1 MNTKGSGMVQTRVF
15 NPNEHQAACE
25 EYLRCSLKSQVRFAH
40 AEPLAKSTRDAP
52 WRLDVEVSGERRR
65 YVLRLDSGRSE
76 HEYAV
81 LRAMESVPIPTSRV
95 YGWDPEGKALGV
107 PCFLYDFIEGESLLE
122 PMLAGERWAEELY
135 IDTVCALQGVTR
147 ELLSAIEDRLV
158 REETAESFLEAA
170 HECFKTDPHPLADAV
185 YAKLR
190 ETMPE
195 VPAVR
200 FSNGDLWLDNLIVRD
215 KQMAGVIDFE
225 NAGFSDPIYE
235 FLLPFFVSP
244 GLRDRG
250 IEERYCERMGFDA
263 GMLGWYRGLEYFDTW
278 HWVKVTEE
286 PFVHYTVENLQ
297 AALESWLNE
306 A

>member
-1 MNTKGSGMVQTRVF
+1 MVETRVF
-15 NPNEHQAACE
+15 NPSEHQAACE
-25 EYLRCSLKSQVRFAH
+25 EYLRRSLKSQVRFTH
-40 AEPLAKSTRDAP
+40 AAPLAKSTRSAP
-52 WRLDVEVSGERRR
+52 WRLDVEVNRERRR
-65 YVLRLDSGRSE
+65 YVLRLDSRRSE

-81 LRAMESVPIPTSRV
+81 LRAMESVPIPTPRV
-95 YGWDPEGKALGV
+95 YGWDPEGEALGV

-122 PMLAGERWAEELY
+122 PMLTGERWAEELY

-147 ELLSAIEDRLV
+147 ELLSSIEDRLV
-158 REETAESFLEAA
+158 REETAERFLEAA
-170 HECFKTDPHPLADAV
+170 HECFKTDPHPLADVV

-190 ETMPE
+190 ETMPD

-286 PFVHYTVENLQ
+286 PFVHYTAENLQ

>member
-1 MNTKGSGMVQTRVF
+1 MVETRVF

-65 YVLRLDSGRSE
+65 YVLRLDSRRSE

>member
-1 MNTKGSGMVQTRVF
+1 MVQTRVF

-65 YVLRLDSGRSE
+65 YVLRLDSRRSE

>member
-1 MNTKGSGMVQTRVF
+1 MVQTRVF

-170 HECFKTDPHPLADAV
+170 HECLKTDPHPLADAV